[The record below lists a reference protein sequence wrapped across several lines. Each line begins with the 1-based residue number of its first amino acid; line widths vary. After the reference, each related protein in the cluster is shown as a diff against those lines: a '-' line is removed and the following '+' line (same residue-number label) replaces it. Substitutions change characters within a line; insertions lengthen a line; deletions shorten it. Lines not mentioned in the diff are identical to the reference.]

1 MLVPFQSLLGFNSDV
16 EWYQALA
23 LNELQ
28 NTRQGGGG
36 RWVPEP
42 SKPLEILSWY
52 CDGLTL

>member
-28 NTRQGGGG
+28 NTGQGVGG

-42 SKPLEILSWY
+42 AKPLEI
-52 CDGLTL
+52 